1 MMKRFKKRIAT
12 FVLVAVVL
20 IGMGSVSQPTR
31 ANCIQPL
38 YDDNGN
44 YAGHVSCGSSAGNYV
59 YYQGQQYG
67 PESAGFLCLLL
78 CGV

>member
-1 MMKRFKKRIAT
+1 MKSFKKRLT
-12 FVLVAVVL
+12 KLSLVAVAVVAL
-20 IGMGSVSQPTR
+20 VSASQPAR

-38 YDDNGN
+38 YDENGN
-44 YAGHVSCGSSAGNYV
+44 YGGHVSCGSSAGNYV

-67 PESAGFLCLLL
+67 PEAAGFLCLLL